1 MIRLFPLNLIHPLAV
16 AAGVVVVLVLAL
28 PRLGGRR
35 RHKIRGCRLPPGPV
49 PLPLVG
55 NFLSI
60 DPKKPWITY
69 AEWATRY
76 GDIFMIRALKQDIV
90 VISSRKIAKDL
101 LDRRSNIYSDRPHL
115 ATRDPFGWS
124 FHFAWAQYGD
134 KWRSQKRIFH
144 QAFRADAALVFR
156 PVQLRKAH
164 ELVLDILN
172 TPHDFTKHFQ
182 RFSAAVIMSIVYDY
196 EVGPGHDPLVE
207 QLERGI
213 AVGME
218 NMTIEVSAIVDA
230 FPFVLNLPEWFPG
243 AVLKRKA
250 VLSSRCAA
258 QMITEP
264 FEHAEKRKAMGS
276 DASAVALDL
285 LRSTKDLDDLA
296 QLQLFKET
304 CATSFS
310 TSTLQWFALI
320 MLQHPE
326 VQERAHAE
334 IEAVV
339 GPDRLPNFDDRP
351 NLPYV
356 EAVLLEMLRLYPVA
370 PLGVPHATTADD
382 IYGDIFIPKGSTVVA
397 NIWAIERNEDA
408 YPEPDV
414 FKPERFFIDG
424 KLTEEKATDSL
435 GYGFGRRLCPGRYA
449 ADAAIWISMVLIL
462 SVFKITTARDERGEE
477 VEFEP
482 TFSYGV
488 TTAPGPFPCSIK
500 PRSSNID
507 IQKLLAVDSSN

>member
-1 MIRLFPLNLIHPLAV
+1 MIRLFPLNLIHILAV
-16 AAGVVVVLVLAL
+16 VAGIVVVL
-28 PRLGGRR
+28 
-35 RHKIRGCRLPPGPV
+35 IRGCCLPPGPV

-55 NFLSI
+55 NFLSDRFI

-69 AEWATRY
+69 AKWATRY
-76 GDIFMIRALKQDIV
+76 MATSDIFMIRVLKQDII

-101 LDRRSNIYSDRPHL
+101 LDCWSNIYSDRPHL

-144 QAFRADAALVFR
+144 QAFRAEATLVFR

-182 RFSAAVIMSIVYDY
+182 RFSAAVIMLIVYDY
-196 EVGPGHDPLVE
+196 EVGPGHDPLIE
-207 QLERGI
+207 QLECRI

-230 FPFVLNLPEWFPG
+230 FPFWQVETLLNLPEWFLG
-243 AVLKRKA
+243 AVLKCKA
-250 VLSSRCAA
+250 VLSSCCAT

-264 FEHAEKRKAMGS
+264 FEHAEKHKAMGS
-276 DASAVALDL
+276 NVSAVALDL
-285 LRSTKDLDDLA
+285 LRTTKDLDDLS

-320 MLQHPE
+320 MLHHPE
-326 VQERAHAE
+326 VQEQAHAE

-351 NLPYV
+351 NLPYI
-356 EAVLLEMLRLYPVA
+356 EDVLLEMLRLYPVA
-370 PLGVPHATTADD
+370 PLGVPHTTTADD

-408 YPEPDV
+408 NLEPD
-414 FKPERFFIDG
+414 PLD
-424 KLTEEKATDSL
+424 
-435 GYGFGRRLCPGRYA
+435 PP
-449 ADAAIWISMVLIL
+449 DAAIWISMVLIL
-462 SVFKITTARDERGEE
+462 SMFKITTAREERGEE

-488 TTAPGPFPCSIK
+488 TTTPGPFPCSIK
-500 PRSSNID
+500 P
-507 IQKLLAVDSSN
+507 